1 MKKSTNDKIVY
12 FVDKYI
18 TCQNDKSSEIED
30 CESTVIAQRIL
41 QWIYI
46 IIKAWTIG
54 EKQDCTLIYTH

>member
-30 CESTVIAQRIL
+30 CESTVIAQRI
-41 QWIYI
+41 Q
-46 IIKAWTIG
+46 
-54 EKQDCTLIYTH
+54 Q